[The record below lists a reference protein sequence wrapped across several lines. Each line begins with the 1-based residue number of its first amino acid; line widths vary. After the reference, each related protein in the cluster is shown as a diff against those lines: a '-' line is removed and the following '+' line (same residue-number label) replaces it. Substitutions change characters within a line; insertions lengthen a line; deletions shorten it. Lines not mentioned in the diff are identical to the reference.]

1 MKALVLKGSRD
12 TQITELQM
20 PIPGPG
26 QVLVKNSVC
35 AVCNATDTKM
45 YTGKHALVTFPSV
58 FGHEGAGIVAAV
70 GEGVT
75 CVQLGDAVLGA
86 GYPAQDGLGSFWGQY
101 SEYGITDAAE
111 IIPIPEGVSLEHASL
126 AHMLGEALNAL
137 TIANLPPC
145 EHVVIIGCGAV
156 GLSLLTVLRHAYP
169 ASLIVLDIDNKKLEI
184 AKKLGATH
192 AINPGKADVEAEIEH
207 ISEGHGVNFVF
218 EAVGSKPTYDMSFS
232 FINNRGVIIPF
243 GIIEGTMELPFR
255 KLYSKQLQMR
265 WVRSVGDNGRENKRQ
280 ILRMMQ
286 RGLIAPEAMITGR
299 YPLSQFPEAAEA
311 ILRGEHIRVLMQ
323 I

>member
-1 MKALVLKGSRD
+1 MQALVLKGIRD
-12 TQITELQM
+12 AQIMELDL
-20 PIPGPG
+20 PKPGPG
-26 QVLVKNSVC
+26 QVLVKNCVC

-58 FGHEGAGIVAAV
+58 FGHEGAGEVAAV
-70 GEGVT
+70 GEGVSS
-75 CVQLGDAVLGA
+75 VRPGDAVLGA
-86 GYPAQDGLGSFWGQY
+86 GYPAREGLGSFWGQY
-101 SEYGITDAAE
+101 SEYGLSDESELIA
-111 IIPIPEGVSLEHASL
+111 IPKGVSLEHASL

-137 TIANLPPC
+137 AIAKLPPC

-169 ASLIVLDIDNKKLEI
+169 ASLIVIDIDDKKLEL
-184 AKKLGATH
+184 AKALGATY
-192 AINPGKADVEAEIEH
+192 AINPGKADVEAEIAR
-207 ISEGHGVNFVF
+207 ISEGRGVNYLF
-218 EAVGSKPTYDMSFS
+218 EAVGSKATYDMAYA
-232 FINNRGVIIPF
+232 ILNKNGVIVPF
-243 GIIEGTMELPFR
+243 GMIEGTMELPFR

-265 WVRSVGDNGRENKRQ
+265 WVRSAGDNGKENKRQ

-286 RGLIAPEAMITGR
+286 RGLIAPERMITGR
-299 YPLSQFPEAAEA
+299 YPLSQFHEAAEA